1 VTGRPKWLTALL
13 YLALVLAGLFFV
25 IPVLW
30 TVISSL
36 KPENDIQSY
45 PPHWIPNPITTESYR
60 TVLSSYPYLRWMLN
74 SVVISVVGTVG
85 ILICST
91 LAAYALARFQF
102 GGRRLLFQMIIVMLL
117 IPIQAYVIPLYLMS
131 SKGHLLNTYPGLILP
146 LIANVTSIFILHA
159 FFKELPSELE
169 QAARIDGAGE
179 FRIFWQIMLPLSK
192 PALSTVAI
200 LTFIANWNQF
210 LWPLIAVRK
219 DDMMPL
225 PVAISRYWG
234 AVNQNASFQ
243 YGTALAA
250 CAMAVVPTIV
260 VYLALQRYFVE
271 GIANSGIKG

>member
-1 VTGRPKWLTALL
+1 LTAVL
-13 YLALVLAGLFFV
+13 YVALVLAGLFFV
-25 IPVLW
+25 VPVLW
-30 TVISSL
+30 TVVSSF
-36 KPENDIQSY
+36 KPENAIQSY
-45 PPHWIPNPITTESYR
+45 PPRWIPDPFTIDSYR

-74 SVVISVVGTVG
+74 SIIISVVGTVG

-91 LAAYALARFQF
+91 LAAYAIARFHF
-102 GGRRLLFQMIIVMLL
+102 RGRRLVFQLIIVMLL

-131 SKGHLLNTYPGLILP
+131 AKAHLLNTYPGLILP
-146 LIANVTSIFILHA
+146 LIANVTSVFILYA
-159 FFKELPSELE
+159 FFKDLPSELE

-200 LTFIANWNQF
+200 LTFIANWNGF
-210 LWPLIAVRK
+210 LWPLIAVRQ
-219 DDMMPL
+219 DNMMPL

-250 CAMAVVPTIV
+250 CSMAVIPTII

>member
-1 VTGRPKWLTALL
+1 MTGRPKWLTALL

-45 PPHWIPNPITTESYR
+45 PPHWIPNPFTIESYQ

>member
-1 VTGRPKWLTALL
+1 MTGRPKWLTALL

-250 CAMAVVPTIV
+250 CAMAVVPTIE